1 VNKPTHVL
9 FLIDRFSGRI
19 AGGAENTLMNIIRL
33 LPPDRYRSSLVIL
46 FDSRSQLMNSEL
58 PTCPVHFLPLR
69 RSYDWTAIRMA
80 VKLRRLIRSEQV
92 GIVHTFFETSDI
104 WGGLVARVSGSP
116 VIISSRR
123 DLGIQRA
130 TKHDLAYRLVNPC
143 FDRIVAVSEAV
154 RKFCIDKDHVIPAK
168 VVTLHSGIA
177 TEQID
182 AAHHVNG
189 LRESLRLQDATHVIA
204 TVAHV
209 RHVKGIDVLIR
220 SAAIVCREFPRALFL
235 IVGGILEPQ
244 YFQQLQCLCE
254 SLQIGQ
260 NVRFVGLSDDVFS
273 LLKICNLFCLPS
285 RSEGFSNALL
295 EAMACGLPCVATQV
309 GGNIEALEEGG
320 GFLVANEDWVAISD
334 RILFLLR
341 NPERAHQMAQVGQ
354 QIVAAK
360 FNVQSMVNN
369 LVTLYD
375 DLLNAKCSPL
385 N

>member
-1 VNKPTHVL
+1 
-9 FLIDRFSGRI
+9 
-19 AGGAENTLMNIIRL
+19 M
-33 LPPDRYRSSLVIL
+33 
-46 FDSRSQLMNSEL
+46 
-58 PTCPVHFLPLR
+58 
-69 RSYDWTAIRMA
+69 
-80 VKLRRLIRSEQV
+80 
-92 GIVHTFFETSDI
+92 
-104 WGGLVARVSGSP
+104 
-116 VIISSRR
+116 
-123 DLGIQRA
+123 
-130 TKHDLAYRLVNPC
+130 
-143 FDRIVAVSEAV
+143 AVSEAV
-154 RKFCIDKDHVIPAK
+154 RKFCIDKDHVIPDK

-182 AAHHVNG
+182 AAHHFNG
-189 LRESLRLQDATHVIA
+189 LRESLHLQDATHVIA

-220 SAAIVCREFPRALFL
+220 SAAIVCREFPRAVFL
-235 IVGGILEPQ
+235 VVGGILEPQ

-341 NPERAHQMAQVGQ
+341 NPERAHQMGQVGQ

-360 FNVQSMVNN
+360 FTVQSMVNN

-375 DLLNAKCSPL
+375 DLLNAKCSLL